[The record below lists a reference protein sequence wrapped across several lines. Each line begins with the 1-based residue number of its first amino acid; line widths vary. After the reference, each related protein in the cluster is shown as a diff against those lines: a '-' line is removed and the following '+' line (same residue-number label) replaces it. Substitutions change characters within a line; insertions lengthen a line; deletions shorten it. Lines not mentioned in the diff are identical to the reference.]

1 MPEKCPVDT
10 DRAYFCRKMCQQDR
24 QFDIMVRC
32 IKRIMFREFRKE
44 SMQRSYIL
52 ANAKVIFR
60 LVPKLYLLRK
70 LYFDCRQR
78 DILAYAKVA
87 VFILNL
93 PTGQVSLRKQYHC
106 RRQYHCVSIITAE
119 GSSRHRHIAS

>member
-10 DRAYFCRKMCQQDR
+10 DRAYFCREMCQQVR
-24 QFDIMVRC
+24 QNDITVRC
-32 IKRIMFREFRKE
+32 IKGIMFREFKKE

-70 LYFDCRQR
+70 LYFDF
-78 DILAYAKVA
+78 AKVIFWLA
-87 VFILNL
+87 
-93 PTGQVSLRKQYHC
+93 PKLRYFP
-106 RRQYHCVSIITAE
+106 
-119 GSSRHRHIAS
+119 

>member
-10 DRAYFCRKMCQQDR
+10 DRAYFCREMCQQDC
-24 QFDIMVRC
+24 QNDITVRC
-32 IKRIMFREFRKE
+32 IKGIMFREFRKE

-70 LYFDCRQR
+70 LYFDCRQSY
-78 DILAYAKVA
+78 ILTAVKVIFWLA
-87 VFILNL
+87 
-93 PTGQVSLRKQYHC
+93 PKLRYLSITC
-106 RRQYHCVSIITAE
+106 PRRTLHFWNHVI
-119 GSSRHRHIAS
+119 GDD

>member
-10 DRAYFCRKMCQQDR
+10 DRAYFCREMCQQDR
-24 QFDIMVRC
+24 QNDITVRC
-32 IKRIMFREFRKE
+32 IKGIMFREFKKE

-70 LYFDCRQR
+70 LYFDFVKVIFR
-78 DILAYAKVA
+78 LAPK
-87 VFILNL
+87 
-93 PTGQVSLRKQYHC
+93 
-106 RRQYHCVSIITAE
+106 
-119 GSSRHRHIAS
+119 

>member
-1 MPEKCPVDT
+1 MPEKCPIDT
-10 DRAYFCRKMCQQDR
+10 DRACFRREMCQQDR

-60 LVPKLYLLRK
+60 L
-70 LYFDCRQR
+70 
-78 DILAYAKVA
+78 LAEVTVLSITSRRANITA
-87 VFILNL
+87 
-93 PTGQVSLRKQYHC
+93 TQYHC
-106 RRQYHCVSIITAE
+106 ESNITVEDNLTAKAIFRK
-119 GSSRHRHIAS
+119 GNKLLDIAGFFGYTRFAS